1 MGLLPYV
8 IRRILLTVP
17 VLIGITLATFVISHT
32 VPADPVLANLG
43 QRAQEDPSI
52 VARYRHQYGL
62 DKPLPVQYAYYLG
75 NLLHGDLGVSISSR
89 RPVADDLKQYFPATL
104 ELSTAALL
112 LALLVGVPLGLLAA
126 VYRNRLPDHLGRVLS
141 LVGISTPVF
150 WLGLVGSI
158 VLWYHLGIMPAP
170 NGQLDR
176 NVPPPPLVTGV
187 VVVDAILAR
196 NWAALVNALWHLIM
210 PAAVLAAYTMG
221 IITRMTRGSL
231 LDVLVQDYIRT
242 ARAKGLRGARI
253 VLRHG
258 LRNAIIPTLT
268 LAGLAYGSLL
278 SGAVLTETVFAW
290 PGIGS
295 YATQTAGEADFP
307 AIMGVALL
315 TALIYLVINLV
326 VDLMYAVLNPQVR
339 LS

>member
-32 VPADPVLANLG
+32 VPADPVIANLG

-62 DKPLPVQYAYYLG
+62 DKPLPVQYVYYLG

-112 LALLVGVPLGLLAA
+112 IALLVGVPLGVFAA
-126 VYRNRLPDHLGRVLS
+126 VYRNRLPDHLARVLS

-158 VLWYHLGIMPAP
+158 VLWYHLSIMPAP

-176 NVPPPPLVTGV
+176 NINAPPLVTGV
-187 VVVDAILAR
+187 VVIDAILAR

-231 LDVLVQDYIRT
+231 LEVLVQDYIRT
-242 ARAKGLRGARI
+242 ARAKGLRSARI
-253 VLRHG
+253 VLRHS

-278 SGAVLTETVFAW
+278 SGAVLTETVFSW

-315 TALIYLVINLV
+315 TALIYLIINLV
-326 VDLMYAVLNPQVR
+326 VDVMYAVLNPQVR